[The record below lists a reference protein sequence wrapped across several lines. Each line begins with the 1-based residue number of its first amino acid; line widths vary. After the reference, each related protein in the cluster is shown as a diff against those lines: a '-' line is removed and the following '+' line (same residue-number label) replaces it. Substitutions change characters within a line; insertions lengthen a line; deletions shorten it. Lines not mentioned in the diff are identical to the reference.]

1 MTKLAGYADEPTP
14 STKVLLT
21 DGDWTIEELRHAP
34 DYNAP
39 YSRPDFRTAR
49 SKYYSLLK
57 HVCYP
62 DGPERHRVGI
72 SHVHQVV
79 VYADDSSHCWRCTK
93 EIPEGMVAV
102 WKFQNW
108 EHL

>member
-1 MTKLAGYADEPTP
+1 M
-14 STKVLLT
+14 
-21 DGDWTIEELRHAP
+21 
-34 DYNAP
+34 
-39 YSRPDFRTAR
+39 
-49 SKYYSLLK
+49 
-57 HVCYP
+57 
-62 DGPERHRVGI
+62 GI

>member
-1 MTKLAGYADEPTP
+1 MTKLAGLADEPIP
-14 STKVLLT
+14 SARVLLT
-21 DGDWTIEELRHAP
+21 DGDWTVEELSQGP
-34 DYNAP
+34 DVQG
-39 YSRPDFRTAR
+39 FRTAR

-62 DGPERHRVGI
+62 DVLERHHAEV

-79 VYADDSSHCWRCTK
+79 VYADDSTHCWRCTK

-108 EHL
+108 EHLQHGV